1 VHCLHKETHSF
12 HSSVSDLKDL
22 IMAPSKNS
30 NEVGEDSHVPNLTK
44 ASEASMTSNPSPSN
58 KTQGSASIPSPK
70 PATTGLPRTPPVT
83 TRALPSGVEAASKDW
98 VKFGSKLRNQLPED
112 DDEHYD
118 DISPQRHDDRGGERG
133 ERGPGFAE
141 YDHRFDGYDERE
153 DTPTGPAIDQR
164 GPDINHSLQDRPAE
178 PLNPGNTPHDKWE
191 TISVHT
197 AKCDGCG
204 KHNNKVVQRCKRCN
218 LQYCQPCLRTRDDG
232 QHFANVDSLDWTP
245 KPMIRSKRTNE
256 ETKKRKAAPKASAN
270 KNPKYV
276 VSVM

>member
-44 ASEASMTSNPSPSN
+44 ASEAPMTSNPSPSN

-164 GPDINHSLQDRPAE
+164 GLDINHSLQDRPAE

-270 KNPKYV
+270 KDPKYV